1 MGVETFGYK
10 CLQTFGLKSFY
21 SGFHRYSYIYRI
33 MLLQV
38 ALFITHC
45 KYLIVAVVV
54 VFVVK

>member
-10 CLQTFGLKSFY
+10 CLQTFGLKSSY
-21 SGFHRYSYIYRI
+21 SVFHRYSYSYRI

-45 KYLIVAVVV
+45 KYLIVVVV